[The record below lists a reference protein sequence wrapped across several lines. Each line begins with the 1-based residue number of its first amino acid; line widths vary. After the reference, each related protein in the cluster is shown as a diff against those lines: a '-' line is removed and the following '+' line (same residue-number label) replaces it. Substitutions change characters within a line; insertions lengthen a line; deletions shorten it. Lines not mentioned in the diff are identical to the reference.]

1 MRRKESKAETRRSQR
16 PLSMPEMGLF
26 AGTRAAIGA
35 GVALLLGEK
44 LARKRRHRVG
54 WTLVT
59 VGALSTIPLV
69 ARMRRRQ
76 AA

>member
-1 MRRKESKAETRRSQR
+1 MRRKDRKLSEKGSRRPIS
-16 PLSMPEMGLF
+16 LPEMGLF

-35 GVALLLGEK
+35 GVALLLGDK
-44 LARKRRHRVG
+44 LARKRRRRVG

-59 VGALSTIPLV
+59 VGALSTVPLV
-69 ARMRRRQ
+69 VRLRRRE